1 MSSVSSRRLD
11 AFDQWC
17 ICRILRIPYVA
28 HVTNDEVRHRTNQPP
43 VTSTIRARWLRL
55 FDHIARANPSQY
67 HLCVLR
73 AAINRPP
80 AEWPH
85 QTGRPRWTW
94 FCTVKLDVCQ
104 CNIGLHSA
112 WQCVQ
117 DRCNCK
123 KVMET
128 DSYALGRACHL
139 MRMIMSGRL
148 IGFGRCLIHSV
159 IQQFWISRI

>member
-94 FCTVKLDVCQ
+94 FCTVKLTSASATSASILHGNVCKTDV
-104 CNIGLHSA
+104 IGRKSWRQTAMLLEGHA
-112 WQCVQ
+112 TWWGWLWVV
-117 DRCNCK
+117 DW
-123 KVMET
+123 
-128 DSYALGRACHL
+128 LG
-139 MRMIMSGRL
+139 
-148 IGFGRCLIHSV
+148 SV
-159 IQQFWISRI
+159 GV